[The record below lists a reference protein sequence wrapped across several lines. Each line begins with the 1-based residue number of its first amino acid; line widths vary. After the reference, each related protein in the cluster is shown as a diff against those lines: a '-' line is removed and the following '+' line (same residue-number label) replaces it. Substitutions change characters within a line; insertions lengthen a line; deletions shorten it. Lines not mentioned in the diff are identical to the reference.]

1 MSKRKPK
8 AKPKHLTR
16 LAPVAVQCSALLA
29 CPFCGGPADIELVE
43 NCGDTR
49 KVAGCNTEFC
59 QGYQSA
65 HTFATH
71 REAAEAWNR
80 RHMIETLR
88 RRRIWTDRKQG
99 LEKALAV
106 MTDEWIE
113 SGQCCHQTTMDL
125 RDALKAA
132 LAG

>member
-1 MSKRKPK
+1 MPTKNSK
-8 AKPKHLTR
+8 ANSQAQL
-16 LAPVAVQCSALLA
+16 AVQCSALLA

-80 RHMIETLR
+80 RHLIEKLR
-88 RRRIWTDRKQG
+88 RRRIWTDRKRG
-99 LEKALAV
+99 IEKALAEI
-106 MTDEWIE
+106 TDEWIE
-113 SGQCCHQTTMDL
+113 GGNCCHQTTMDL

>member
-1 MSKRKPK
+1 MPNDQSQTKS
-8 AKPKHLTR
+8 A
-16 LAPVAVQCSALLA
+16 AAVASSDLLA

-43 NCGDTR
+43 TCGDTR

-71 REAAEAWNR
+71 REAVEAWNK
-80 RHMIETLR
+80 RHLLTILR
-88 RRRIWTDRKQG
+88 RRRIWTDRNRG
-99 LEKALAV
+99 IDKALAM
-106 MTDEWIE
+106 MTDDWIE
-113 SGQCCHQTTMDL
+113 NGQYCQQTVMDL